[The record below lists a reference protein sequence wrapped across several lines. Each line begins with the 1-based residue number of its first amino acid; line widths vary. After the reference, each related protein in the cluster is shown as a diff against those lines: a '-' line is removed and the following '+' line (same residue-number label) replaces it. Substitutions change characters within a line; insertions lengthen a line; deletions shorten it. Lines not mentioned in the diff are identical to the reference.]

1 MFIDLR
7 SDTVTKPSKA
17 MLEAMFLAEVGDDV
31 FGEDPSVLA
40 LEKKIAERFGME
52 AAIFMPSGT
61 MSNQVAIK
69 THTNPMQEVIAEYN
83 AHILQYENGG
93 YAFLSGVCA
102 AIVHSET
109 NKLSGEDIIKFLK
122 PEQDWLPTTG
132 LVTIENTVNRA
143 GGICYTQDE
152 IVNIYSICNQIG
164 IPLHIDGA
172 RIYNAMVK
180 EGYDEK
186 FIGKYCDSITVCF
199 SKGLGA
205 PVGSALLGTSSFI
218 KRARKYRKAFGGGM
232 RQSGYLAQACI
243 YALDNNISRL
253 HIDHHHA
260 HRIAA
265 ALKDCKH
272 IMQILPVETN
282 IIIFSMRTPLL
293 AKKFVELMENNKIR
307 IIDMGGGLMRMV
319 THLDISPLQIQTI
332 TEVIA
337 SF

>member
-7 SDTVTKPSKA
+7 SDTVTKPNKP

-31 FGEDPSVLA
+31 FGEDPSVVA
-40 LEKKIAERFGME
+40 LEMKMAKLFGME
-52 AAIFMPSGT
+52 AAVFMPSGT

-93 YAFLSGVCA
+93 YAFFSGNSA
-102 AIVHSET
+102 AIVHSKT
-109 NKLSGEDIIKFLK
+109 NKLSDKDILKFLRT
-122 PEQDWLPTTG
+122 EQDWLPSTG
-132 LVTIENTVNRA
+132 LVSIENTVNRA
-143 GGICYTQDE
+143 GGICYKQDE
-152 IVNIYSICNQIG
+152 IINIYTICKNRG

-172 RIYNAMVK
+172 RIFNAIVK
-180 EGYDEK
+180 EGYNEK
-186 FIGKYCDSITVCF
+186 FIGKHCDSLTVCF

-218 KRARKYRKAFGGGM
+218 KKARKFRKAFGGGM
-232 RQSGYLAQACI
+232 RQSGYMAQACI
-243 YALDNNISRL
+243 YALDHNISRL
-253 HIDHHHA
+253 KVDHYHA
-260 HRIAA
+260 QVIANT
-265 ALKDCKH
+265 LKGCKSIKH
-272 IMQILPVETN
+272 LVPVETN

-293 AKKFVELMENNKIR
+293 AKKFVEHMENNKIR
-307 IIDMGGGLMRMV
+307 IIDMGGGLLRIV